1 MVSKSVMTRML
12 GLALKVTL
20 LTTGGLAYAAGL
32 SIVDVPL
39 FLSGNVAPLNML
51 VMGRDHKLFY
61 EAYADHSDL
70 DGDGTLDVGYRG
82 FDTKP
87 DPDDAS

>member
-1 MVSKSVMTRML
+1 M
-12 GLALKVTL
+12 
-20 LTTGGLAYAAGL
+20 AYGAGL
-32 SIVDVPL
+32 TIVDVLL

-51 VMGRDHKLFY
+51 ILGRDHKLFY

-82 FDTKP
+82 FETKP
-87 DPDDAS
+87 DPQDATKTVFKIDYFGYFD